1 MKKISLLFTI
11 VLLMSVGAFA
21 QTKSNAIKIN
31 PLSAFLATGNVQY
44 ERAVS
49 ESSSVQLG
57 VFYTGVSFGDT
68 RFTGLGITPEYR
80 LYIGNGEALDGF
92 YIAPFARYQNFTITS
107 SATSSSF
114 DEAKASLSTYGGGVI
129 LGRQWLAGEAFVID
143 VFIGPSYNG
152 GSLNV
157 TQGNEDSFDNTGL
170 FTGVGVRWGVV
181 LGYAF

>member
-1 MKKISLLFTI
+1 MKKISLLFAI
-11 VLLMSVGAFA
+11 VLLLSFGVNA

-31 PLSAFLATGNVQY
+31 PLSAFLATGNIQY
-44 ERAVS
+44 ERAVN
-49 ESSSVQLG
+49 ESSSFQLG
-57 VFYTGVSFGDT
+57 VFYTGVSFADT

-80 LYIGNGEALDGF
+80 FYVGNGEALDGF
-92 YIAPFARYQNFTITS
+92 YLAPFARYQNFTITAP
-107 SATSSSF
+107 ATSGGI
-114 DEAKASLSTYGGGVI
+114 DEAKASLSTFGGGLI

-152 GSLNV
+152 GNLKV
-157 TQGNEDSFDNTGL
+157 DQGSEEAFDNTGL